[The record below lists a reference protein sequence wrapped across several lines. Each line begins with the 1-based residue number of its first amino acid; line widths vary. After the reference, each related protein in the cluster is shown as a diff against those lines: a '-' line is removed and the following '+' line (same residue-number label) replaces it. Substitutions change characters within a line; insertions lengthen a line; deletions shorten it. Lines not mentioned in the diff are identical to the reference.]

1 MKIKSDIKEFVKFQ
15 QDTSKNTKLIPLKL
29 EKAFRTG
36 LEYILTRIKTGYLT
50 GPRPEK
56 LGVVTGRLRSSITYL
71 MTPNPGKIT
80 AEIGTNVIYG
90 AVHEYGGIILP
101 KKGNYLKFK
110 TGGGWVS
117 VKKVT
122 MPKRPFI
129 EPGIKDM
136 IPKVEQLLEN
146 VGYILQGR

>member
-15 QDTSKNTKLIPLKL
+15 QDINKNTGLIPLKL

-71 MTPNPGKIT
+71 LKSSPKRIT
-80 AEIGTNVIYG
+80 AEVGTNVAYG
-90 AVHEYGGIILP
+90 VKHEYGLP
-101 KKGNYLKFK
+101 GKEGGKG
-110 TGGGWVS
+110 TRA
-117 VKKVT
+117 
-122 MPKRPFI
+122 RPFV
-129 EPGIKDM
+129 EPGVKDT
-136 IPKVEQLLEN
+136 IPKVQQLLEN
-146 VGYILQGR
+146 VGYILQRR